1 LAWPFIL
8 FLFSVSLPGQS
19 LLVLPEKPSPGDSL
33 TILYT
38 PEAGPL
44 QGVEKVSVSI
54 YLLNDGFPED
64 QSVQIPLPRPI
75 PIHLNM
81 QKEGK
86 NHVARLKTG
95 RSTKTLKVVFY
106 TANEKL
112 DRNNGQAY
120 SIKMHDTK
128 TGLPV
133 QGAMAQEAFSKMTHA
148 YYIGVNVDG
157 PQAFEDMAEEFRLYP
172 SSKDNFVYYITYA
185 GLAIEFNKLKE
196 LKQVEARLRSLQAKE
211 SPEETELSLAFSLA
225 QMLDMPEEQNQI
237 FNKIKRLYPKNFIVE
252 FEALDQFYLSQ
263 DLEVK
268 EELFQ
273 FLSKEF
279 NETER
284 QQEAVRDAAMVL
296 ANAYLP
302 VDLEKFKQ
310 YALLAKNRDQLASQV
325 NAMAWQLAGEGI
337 NRPAAD
343 LEKAEKMAEVA
354 IEIIQSQISDL
365 ERDNRLDQIYYLRL
379 YESYAATCDTYALI
393 LYKKGMPEKAL
404 EYQEKSLQY
413 DEEPDPTVIERYA
426 RYFDQLNEPAA
437 TKNMLAEKIRNS
449 QSTEWMQN
457 RFTELASKKELKA
470 LLEQSDERYFNE
482 VRRQMIQQAAPGFS
496 VKNLEGK
503 LVSLSDYKG
512 RVVVLDFWA
521 TWCAP
526 CIRSFPGMQELV
538 EKYQDDPQVEFL
550 FIDCW
555 ESEGTTPATI
565 SEFLTREG
573 YTFHVLLDAENQ
585 VAEDYG
591 VEGIPA
597 KFVIDKEGRIRFSD
611 SGFRGTE
618 HLVKELSAKI
628 EILKRE

>member
-1 LAWPFIL
+1 
-8 FLFSVSLPGQS
+8 
-19 LLVLPEKPSPGDSL
+19 
-33 TILYT
+33 
-38 PEAGPL
+38 
-44 QGVEKVSVSI
+44 
-54 YLLNDGFPED
+54 
-64 QSVQIPLPRPI
+64 
-75 PIHLNM
+75 
-81 QKEGK
+81 
-86 NHVARLKTG
+86 
-95 RSTKTLKVVFY
+95 
-106 TANEKL
+106 
-112 DRNNGQAY
+112 
-120 SIKMHDTK
+120 
-128 TGLPV
+128 
-133 QGAMAQEAFSKMTHA
+133 
-148 YYIGVNVDG
+148 
-157 PQAFEDMAEEFRLYP
+157 
-172 SSKDNFVYYITYA
+172 
-185 GLAIEFNKLKE
+185 
-196 LKQVEARLRSLQAKE
+196 
-211 SPEETELSLAFSLA
+211 
-225 QMLDMPEEQNQI
+225 
-237 FNKIKRLYPKNFIVE
+237 LYPKNFIVE

-565 SEFLTREG
+565 SEFFDPG
-573 YTFHVLLDAENQ
+573 
-585 VAEDYG
+585 G
-591 VEGIPA
+591 VYFPC
-597 KFVIDKEGRIRFSD
+597 
-611 SGFRGTE
+611 
-618 HLVKELSAKI
+618 SA
-628 EILKRE
+628 